1 MIAMACWRCALP
13 LTPETGRLTMDDCGE
28 PAIECVED
36 WPCRNRETGRWTAG
50 IEPTVPAPDTGPTR
64 GDGVVVSSV
73 PVGGVKTQPTTT
85 NPCGAP
91 TSGAGTLS
99 EGAPHA

>member
-1 MIAMACWRCALP
+1 MIAMACWRCTLP

-50 IEPTVPAPDTGPTR
+50 IEPTVPAPDTGLASGKGVIVSAQPVASGKPDATPTNR
-64 GDGVVVSSV
+64 GPS
-73 PVGGVKTQPTTT
+73 
-85 NPCGAP
+85 P